1 MDIRSRPR
9 LPAQSFKPPSEHSRL
24 RLFSYKEAAQ
34 SSTSKIP
41 DRFTSL
47 GKIPKP
53 KEENTISDIPLM
65 EFLTLEAEARVIG
78 DSAPEETYYGTLD
91 KKYGQF
97 VFLEGA
103 DPVMVQSAFHCGL
116 IKMVIPG
123 DDLNELSLIDEGLF
137 QSIKDFKTFV
147 IKNQQ
152 TRLIIKFN
160 STIPIW
166 DKNEILFKGYH
177 HVQIRT
183 VQEILLDRPVEGE
196 PCETNDLILQ
206 DWRALSFQ
214 RLLTSL
220 NAFNRDSKVK
230 VNHSSKFILMTSR
243 TSATISIEGIK
254 TICRFEQRFYNLIN
268 APASYDGHL
277 CKSLKSSLGKNHACQ
292 LCQTDKTSP
301 KEKASSSSDKEKD
314 THLADKA
321 FTDSD

>member
-1 MDIRSRPR
+1 
-9 LPAQSFKPPSEHSRL
+9 
-24 RLFSYKEAAQ
+24 
-34 SSTSKIP
+34 
-41 DRFTSL
+41 
-47 GKIPKP
+47 
-53 KEENTISDIPLM
+53 M
-65 EFLTLEAEARVIG
+65 EFLTLEAEARVIA

-103 DPVMVQSAFHCGL
+103 DPILVQSAFHCGL

-137 QSIKDFKTFV
+137 KSLKDFKTFV

-160 STIPIW
+160 STIPLW

-177 HVQIRT
+177 HVQVRT
-183 VQEILLDRPVEGE
+183 VQEILLDRPIEGE
-196 PCETNDLILQ
+196 PCETNDSIIQ
-206 DWRALSFQ
+206 DWRSLSYQ

-243 TSATISIEGIK
+243 TSATISVDGIK

-268 APASYDGHL
+268 SPNSYDGHL
-277 CKSLKSSLGKNHACQ
+277 CPALKSSLGKNHACQ
-292 LCQTDKTSP
+292 FCQTDKTSP
-301 KEKASSSSDKEKD
+301 KKKESPNSDKEKD
-314 THLADKA
+314 IITADKA
-321 FTDSD
+321 FEDSD